1 VSGRLGLGP
10 ALLFCPADRPERFG
24 KALERADAVILDLED
39 GVASADRHRAREAIV
54 AFGRSLGETDQVS
67 GDWAPD
73 RAASGVVMRELSAR
87 DGVAHERSARDG
99 VAHERSASHGSAP
112 SDVARTVV
120 RVNAVGS
127 ADIAD
132 DLAAV
137 AATPFRTV
145 MLAKAESSEQLDVLA
160 DALDGVRVIALCETA
175 RGVLAAPEL
184 ARHPAVGAL
193 MWGAEDLVV
202 SLGGAS
208 SRMPDGTY
216 REVARH
222 ARSAVLLAAG
232 AAEVDAIDAV
242 HIDLDDLDGLAV
254 EARDAVASGFA
265 ATACLHPRQVGVV
278 RAAYRPTDDEVASA
292 LAVLAAADGSQGAF
306 RHEGRMIDEPLIAQ
320 ARAVL
325 RRAGE
330 ERREPPRA

>member
-1 VSGRLGLGP
+1 VSARLGLGP

-39 GVASADRHRAREAIV
+39 GVASADRHRAREALV
-54 AFGRSLGETDQVS
+54 AFGGSLGETGQGQVP
-67 GDWAPD
+67 GDSAPEFAAPD
-73 RAASGVVMRELSAR
+73 LVAPELSAR
-87 DGVAHERSARDG
+87 DGVAHDG
-99 VAHERSASHGSAP
+99 SSSHRSAP

-127 ADIAD
+127 ADVAE

-145 MLAKAESSEQLDVLA
+145 MLAKAESPEQLDVLA

-242 HIDLDDLDGLAV
+242 HVDLDDLDGLAA

-265 ATACLHPRQVGVV
+265 ATACLHPIQVGVV
-278 RAAYRPTDDEVASA
+278 REAYRPTDDEVARA
-292 LAVLAAADGSQGAF
+292 RDVLAAAEGSQGAF

-325 RRAGE
+325 RRAGAE
-330 ERREPPRA
+330 TREPPRA

>member
-1 VSGRLGLGP
+1 VSRRLGLGP

-67 GDWAPD
+67 GDSAPD
-73 RAASGVVMRELSAR
+73 RAASGVVTRELSAR
-87 DGVAHERSARDG
+87 DGVAHERSAP
-99 VAHERSASHGSAP
+99 HGSAP

-120 RVNAVGS
+120 RVNAVGT
-127 ADIAD
+127 ADVAD

-175 RGVLAAPEL
+175 SGVLAAPEL